1 MSTSTLNTTDRAPRI
16 LFACGGTGGHVYPA
30 LAIADA
36 VRALRPDASISFA
49 GTTDRMEW
57 EAVPKAG
64 YPISPITVAGLPRS
78 LSPKLFSFPFKLA
91 KGFSDAWKLVKGL
104 DADVVVGTGGFVT
117 GPVLGAAQAM
127 GRPTL
132 IQEQNA
138 FAGLT
143 NRLLSKRASEI
154 HVAFPEASKAFDGAK
169 IHLSGNPTREI
180 LLTGDRS
187 AGRTHYQIPDSATV
201 LLMFGGSLG
210 SRRLND
216 AMIEHA
222 PTLLDANPEL
232 HIVWQTGSYYYSEML
247 DEAPDHAR
255 LHVLEYLD
263 EMQHAY
269 AAADVVLCRAGAI
282 TCSELAITRSPAILV
297 PSPNVSEDH
306 QTHNARSLERAGA
319 AILLPEADL
328 DARMVADVQTLIG
341 DAAKREEMKTAL
353 ATLARPSAAD
363 AIARRVLALAGA
375 PVMEGGSA

>member
-1 MSTSTLNTTDRAPRI
+1 
-16 LFACGGTGGHVYPA
+16 
-30 LAIADA
+30 
-36 VRALRPDASISFA
+36 
-49 GTTDRMEW
+49 MEW

-64 YPISPITVAGLPRS
+64 YSISPITVAGLPRS
-78 LSPKLFSFPFKLA
+78 LSPKLLTFPFKLG
-91 KGFSDAWKLVKGL
+91 KGFSDAWKLVKGF

-154 HVAFPEASKAFDGAK
+154 HVAFPEASKAFAGADVQ
-169 IHLSGNPTREI
+169 LSGNPTREI
-180 LLTGDRS
+180 LQSGDRA
-187 AGRTHYQIPDSATV
+187 AGRTHYDIPESATV

-222 PTLLDANPEL
+222 PTLLDANPDL

-247 DEAPDHAR
+247 DEAPDHDR

-282 TCSELAITRSPAILV
+282 TCCELAITQIARDPGAVAQRVRRPPDAQRAQPGARRSRHPASRSR
-297 PSPNVSEDH
+297 PRRP
-306 QTHNARSLERAGA
+306 TRARRAGA
-319 AILLPEADL
+319 HRRRRQ
-328 DARMVADVQTLIG
+328 ARVDENGAG
-341 DAAKREEMKTAL
+341 HAGPPRSRSRHRP
-353 ATLARPSAAD
+353 AR
-363 AIARRVLALAGA
+363 AGSGWCA
-375 PVMEGGSA
+375 CF